1 MGLIMWTLSSRSL
14 PRDFF
19 IFLCLLM
26 HTATTSSIKPTRS
39 RRTMLDPIT
48 LPATIG
54 ELLFWVL
61 GMLAV
66 GNLLSKSQVDPS
78 SFGGSES

>member
-1 MGLIMWTLSSRSL
+1 
-14 PRDFF
+14 
-19 IFLCLLM
+19 
-26 HTATTSSIKPTRS
+26 
-39 RRTMLDPIT
+39 MLDPIT

-54 ELLFWVL
+54 EIPFWVL